1 MASPGAAE
9 EYAEDASFLP
19 ATPSLAP
26 PPSLFGSPLLTSP
39 PPHMERPFGGLPTP
53 SREYRRDSGDQAGF
67 SVGGFTSPSAARPR
81 EQEEYENDFEGDA
94 AAEDGASSPGLSRG
108 GVSRVHVL
116 LEAPSPGIVRQLSR
130 PNSRGGLPTSRPA
143 SRGATAVQAAPTPNY
158 LMASLAS
165 SAGGEFTAAAAPALA
180 NGAASPTGTRA
191 TALAAQVEARFG
203 AKKQVLPRGASP
215 IAVLNAQRDGTPV
228 PATPRAAPIV
238 KQAPQPTPGL
248 RSPEQIAAQE
258 VVDSALGSMLEAK
271 VKDRLRK
278 AEAAHAAALEEH
290 SKILKE
296 HYTVLLAAKDKSK
309 LAVEKKLKAT
319 TVECEALKARLAN
332 ESFAGRVTALETTM

>member
-1 MASPGAAE
+1 M
-9 EYAEDASFLP
+9 
-19 ATPSLAP
+19 
-26 PPSLFGSPLLTSP
+26 
-39 PPHMERPFGGLPTP
+39 
-53 SREYRRDSGDQAGF
+53 
-67 SVGGFTSPSAARPR
+67 GGFTSPSAARPR

-108 GVSRVHVL
+108 GVPRVHVL

-130 PNSRGGLPTSRPA
+130 PNSRGGLPISRPA
-143 SRGATAVQAAPTPNY
+143 SRGATAVQAAPMPNY

-165 SAGGEFTAAAAPALA
+165 SAGGELTAAAAAPALA
-180 NGAASPTGTRA
+180 SGAASPTGTRA
-191 TALAAQVEARFG
+191 IALAAQVEARFG
-203 AKKQVLPRGASP
+203 AKKQALPRGASP

-228 PATPRAAPIV
+228 PATPRAAPFV

-258 VVDSALGSMLEAK
+258 VVDSALGGMVEAK

-309 LAVEKKLKAT
+309 LAAEKKLKAT